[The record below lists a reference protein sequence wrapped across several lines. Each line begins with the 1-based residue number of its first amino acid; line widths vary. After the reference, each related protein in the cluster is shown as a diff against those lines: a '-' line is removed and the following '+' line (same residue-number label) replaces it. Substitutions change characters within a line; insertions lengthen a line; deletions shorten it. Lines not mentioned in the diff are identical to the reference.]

1 MENSYLFVYG
11 TLRKNSGHQMSRW
24 LAQHANYV
32 GEAKIK
38 GDMYQVSYYPALVQG
53 DSWIEGDIYACSEE
67 VWLILDDFEETTGA
81 HPEYARCL
89 TPILLDD
96 GQWLEAWVYWYL
108 RPTTHLVRLT

>member
-11 TLRKNSGHQMSRW
+11 TLRKNSGHKMGRW
-24 LAQHANYV
+24 LAQQANYV
-32 GEAKIK
+32 GEGKIK

-53 DSWIEGDIYACSEE
+53 ESWIEGDIYACPEL
-67 VWLILDDFEETTGA
+67 VWPVLDEFEEAIGA

-89 TPILLDD
+89 TPILRED